1 MAKRETS
8 NALMC
13 EVVTLRG
20 KNRESNERIK
30 LLEKYLRRALND
42 LTIMSAQYDDNESK
56 HLIDKIG
63 SVLDET

>member
-1 MAKRETS
+1 MARETS

-30 LLEKYLRRALND
+30 LLEKYLRRAHND
-42 LTIMSAQYDDNESK
+42 LTTMSAQYDDNESK

-63 SVLDET
+63 SILDET